1 MKIQL
6 DKSEIEIAVKMYIK
20 KEYLS
25 QHNGYS
31 IEGVSFSTS
40 SLVIDGKLDV
50 DASIEKIS
58 QSSQPSPCA
67 PAVSQY

>member
-6 DKSEIEIAVKMYIK
+6 DKSEIEAAVKMYIK

-25 QHNGYS
+25 QHNGYC
-31 IEGVSFSTS
+31 IEDISFNTS
-40 SLVIDGKLDV
+40 SYPVDGKIDV

-58 QSSQPSPCA
+58 QSSPAPCA
-67 PAVSQY
+67 PMPPQY